1 MNYTQEQL
9 LEIIKTYNNTDRQTI
24 KKNLKILK
32 IKYNFSNADITSELG
47 HKPEKV
53 RGWFSVSNP
62 YIPTF
67 EDALS
72 LAVKY
77 GFDITEM
84 VDKV

>member
-9 LEIIKTYNNTDRQTI
+9 LEVIQTYNNTDRQTI
-24 KKNLKILK
+24 KKNLKILR
-32 IKYNFSNADITSELG
+32 IKYNFSNADITAELG

-62 YIPTF
+62 YVPTF

-77 GFDITEM
+77 GFDIKEM
-84 VDKV
+84 FDKV

>member
-9 LEIIKTYNNTDRQTI
+9 LEVIQTYNNTDRQTI

-32 IKYNFSNADITSELG
+32 IKYNFSNADITAELG

-62 YIPTF
+62 YVPTF

-72 LAVKY
+72 LAVHY
-77 GFDITEM
+77 NFDITELIQE
-84 VDKV
+84 V